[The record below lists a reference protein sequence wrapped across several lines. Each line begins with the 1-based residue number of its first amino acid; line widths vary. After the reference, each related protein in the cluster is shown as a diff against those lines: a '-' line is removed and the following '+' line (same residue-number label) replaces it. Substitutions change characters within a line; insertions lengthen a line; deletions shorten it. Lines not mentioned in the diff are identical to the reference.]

1 MRALV
6 CHIKWNLCLP
16 TGRGYAPRLSM
27 SRRDPSINVPPVGT
41 EAQPGALDCT
51 GEIPPMERTIHV
63 NISTNLADLMLNP
76 RKAEWNPSPA
86 VISTILQ
93 KEQFTDLNGSKKPC
107 GDLSSVVLHHVRL
120 SNACSNIPVA
130 VGLKMT
136 GIEENV
142 FSPTAQRFAAILPEN
157 AINQSR
163 VLEHSDKSSTQTFA
177 SKFPGYTASNLA
189 HRNVYKVES
198 GGVVFAASDHPMI
211 QAIQENAESL
221 GTGHFAPLEGKGSQG
236 LYSIGQEMWDQV
248 LPHVLEQ
255 VQSQVRTCDMTGLS
269 VRLSP
274 ADYSSW
280 AQVRQKVIETE
291 TAGVRANFQRK
302 MRMEANADARH
313 ELQTELDAAL
323 GEIEDGVDHKQI
335 SFSGDVD
342 LKLSFLG
349 SDAAKSAMP

>member
-1 MRALV
+1 
-6 CHIKWNLCLP
+6 
-16 TGRGYAPRLSM
+16 M
-27 SRRDPSINVPPVGT
+27 SRRDATINSSAHAPEPQLGSFDAGEVPP
-41 EAQPGALDCT
+41 L
-51 GEIPPMERTIHV
+51 ERTIHI

-93 KEQFTDLNGSKKPC
+93 KEQFTDLNGSKEPC

-130 VGLKMT
+130 VGLRMT

-142 FSPTAQRFAAILPEN
+142 FSPTAQKFAAILPEN

-177 SKFPGYTASNLA
+177 NKFPGYTASNMA

-211 QAIQENAESL
+211 QAIQENADSL
-221 GTGHFAPLEGKGSQG
+221 QMGHFAPLEGKGSQG
-236 LYSIGQEMWDQV
+236 LYSIGQEMWEQV

-255 VQSQVRTCDMTGLS
+255 VQSQVRTCDMTAM
-269 VRLSP
+269 RLQIAP
-274 ADYSSW
+274 ADHSSW
-280 AQVRQKVIETE
+280 TQVRQHVVDTE
-291 TAGVRANFQRK
+291 TAGVRKNYMRK
-302 MRMEANADARH
+302 INSAVDAEAREALKTEMQCSLQEMED
-313 ELQTELDAAL
+313 Q
-323 GEIEDGVDHKQI
+323 IDHTKI
-335 SFSGDVD
+335 SMSGDVD

-349 SDAAKSAMP
+349 SNVAKSMLS